1 MAPRLYIAT
10 NGLSVWYSDNL
21 GEELQRTQTARGM
34 YSGTQVWGLACHPA
48 NTGEVLCGTELGLFC
63 FRPGDNKWSHIPS
76 AMDQKRLVT
85 AIAYSPHDPRI
96 VLAGTQTANLY
107 RSEDGGHSWT
117 DLQVPMHPSVALE
130 FLGGADA
137 NNNPR
142 VRVERGKADDPI
154 QHWTRVCQ
162 ITFDPDDPNLVCAC
176 VEIDDAWVS
185 HDGGRTFNRQNAGLD
200 GAAADVH
207 GMAIVRNG
215 KRRLFAATAF
225 GLHTSDDDGQHWTFN
240 KLASPWQY
248 TRSIVERPDRAG
260 VMYLTNGSGS
270 PGWQGRL
277 YRSRDYGESWQ
288 DVGLP
293 GTVQSSVYFLA
304 VNRADPM
311 LGFAAGSLGQ
321 LYRTTDGG
329 ETWIELPRRLGEIRA
344 IAWAHAG

>member
-63 FRPGDNKWSHIPS
+63 FRPSDDKWSRIPS

-85 AIAYSPHDPRI
+85 AVAYSPHDPRV

-117 DLQVPMHPSVALE
+117 DLKVPMHPSVALE

-215 KRRLFAATAF
+215 KRKLFATTAF

-248 TRSIVERPDRAG
+248 TRSIVERPDRVG

-293 GTVQSSVYFLA
+293 GAVQSSVYFLA

>member
-21 GEELQRTQTARGM
+21 GEELQRTQTAKGM

-48 NTGEVLCGTELGLFC
+48 NTGEVLCGTELGLFR
-63 FRPGDNKWSHIPS
+63 FAPADDTWSHVPS
-76 AMDQKRLVT
+76 VMDQRRLVT

-96 VLAGTQTANLY
+96 ILAGTQTANLY
-107 RSEDGGHSWT
+107 RSEGGGKTWV
-117 DLQVPMHPSVALE
+117 DLRVLMHESVALE
-130 FLGGADA
+130 FLGGSDI
-137 NNNPR
+137 NSNPR
-142 VRVERGKADDPI
+142 VSLERGKPSDHI
-154 QHWTRVCQ
+154 KHWTRVCQ

-185 HDGGRTFNRQNAGLD
+185 HDGGRTFERRNDGLHA
-200 GAAADVH
+200 AAADVH
-207 GMAIVRNG
+207 GMAVVNNG
-215 KRRLFAATAF
+215 RRMLFAATAF
-225 GLHTSDDDGQHWTFN
+225 GLHMSDDDGRHWKFH
-240 KLASPWQY
+240 KLDSPWQY
-248 TRSIVERPDRAG
+248 TRSIVERPDRTG

-270 PGWQGRL
+270 PGWHGRL
-277 YRSRDYGESWQ
+277 YRSRDYGDTWH

-293 GTVQSSVYFLA
+293 GSVQSSIYFLA

-329 ETWIELPRRLGEIRA
+329 ETWAELPRRLGEIRA
-344 IAWAHAG
+344 VAWT